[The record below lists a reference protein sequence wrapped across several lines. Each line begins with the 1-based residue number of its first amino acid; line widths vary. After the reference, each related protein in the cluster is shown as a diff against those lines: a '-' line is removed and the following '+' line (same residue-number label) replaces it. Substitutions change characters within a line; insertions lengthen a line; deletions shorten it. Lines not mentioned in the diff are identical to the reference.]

1 MACATAVRARVAA
14 APAPSSRRAARP
26 RDALRPPRAIS
37 GARHDVPHF
46 EPRWAVGLRRSD
58 PSFAAWLAQLTNAV
72 ESGTWSAVPI
82 LLKFPAAEPEMV
94 LHIAA
99 GHGQGQLVE
108 KILARRDDAS
118 GMRAV
123 RMDCAAARG
132 AAVAAAAR
140 GHAEV
145 LASLLDAGLDPNAV
159 DEHDTSA
166 LLAASGASDVVA
178 SPSSCVECV
187 SMLLRAGADPD
198 ANASRKGW
206 KPIFAASKTGS
217 REIVQLL
224 IDHGADYAV
233 RYHNGKTPLYCAAEW
248 GRTEAVKALIE
259 NGADPAA
266 AADRLSTSWEGCATR
281 GENCGASGRGVLPA
295 EVAAMNGHLDVAA
308 VLSEA
313 TARAEG
319 GGRFA
324 SCELKGA
331 ATDAR
336 R

>member
-1 MACATAVRARVAA
+1 M
-14 APAPSSRRAARP
+14 
-26 RDALRPPRAIS
+26 
-37 GARHDVPHF
+37 
-46 EPRWAVGLRRSD
+46 
-58 PSFAAWLAQLTNAV
+58 
-72 ESGTWSAVPI
+72 PI

-206 KPIFAASKTGS
+206 KPIFAASK
-217 REIVQLL
+217 R
-224 IDHGADYAV
+224 D
-233 RYHNGKTPLYCAAEW
+233 R
-248 GRTEAVKALIE
+248 GRSSSSS
-259 NGADPAA
+259 
-266 AADRLSTSWEGCATR
+266 STTAPTTR
-281 GENCGASGRGVLPA
+281 
-295 EVAAMNGHLDVAA
+295 
-308 VLSEA
+308 
-313 TARAEG
+313 
-319 GGRFA
+319 
-324 SCELKGA
+324 
-331 ATDAR
+331 
-336 R
+336 

>member
-206 KPIFAASKTGS
+206 KPIFAASKT
-217 REIVQLL
+217 
-224 IDHGADYAV
+224 
-233 RYHNGKTPLYCAAEW
+233 
-248 GRTEAVKALIE
+248 
-259 NGADPAA
+259 
-266 AADRLSTSWEGCATR
+266 
-281 GENCGASGRGVLPA
+281 
-295 EVAAMNGHLDVAA
+295 
-308 VLSEA
+308 
-313 TARAEG
+313 
-319 GGRFA
+319 
-324 SCELKGA
+324 
-331 ATDAR
+331 
-336 R
+336 